1 MSINDPT
8 KTEGKRYVWGVEQA
22 ALLHNLL
29 IDLQLGAYSNTAHPM
44 SLRSS
49 VLVTSESMTD
59 NDNIPTTRYPLFPW
73 TRSSE
78 GAPNWCWRSVST
90 IALNEL
96 ILEGLCSFQKMKI
109 DVVDACLNIAINILF
124 AALETFSTVPV
135 HFSEAPPT
143 CNQGCRVPAQ
153 WRSASYRFNGPV
165 WTRLNIELNWTF
177 PCWIELFPH
186 WIELF
191 STLRQRYRKYKMLDG
206 TVIFDR
212 FDLGKAESIMLGSFV
227 GVVKVDESYSD
238 PLPFFFLSKIKCQN
252 TKSPS

>member
-1 MSINDPT
+1 MSFEDKDWCCGCLLEHCHKHSVCSPRDNPPKK
-8 KTEGKRYVWGVEQA
+8 KTLSGLR
-22 ALLHNLL
+22 
-29 IDLQLGAYSNTAHPM
+29 DL
-44 SLRSS
+44 
-49 VLVTSESMTD
+49 
-59 NDNIPTTRYPLFPW
+59 
-73 TRSSE
+73 
-78 GAPNWCWRSVST
+78 
-90 IALNEL
+90 
-96 ILEGLCSFQKMKI
+96 
-109 DVVDACLNIAINILF
+109 
-124 AALETFSTVPV
+124 PV